1 MPTKLKHIGID
12 SFFAERKKLLDAFDQ
27 AIQQS
32 SDDEVKT
39 EHGIVGESHVRKW
52 LSSFLPKRFGVCKGY
67 IITTNLEY
75 SGALEEWDVIIYD
88 ALESPILFT
97 RASNEQEE
105 KRAIPV
111 EYVRGVIEVKATLTP
126 YNANSIVTKLT
137 KLREFI
143 GENKSL
149 EYPQYLCPPFISSAL
164 FFETKV
170 KSFNEYRKSLDNLC
184 VLFREFPELPF
195 LGSLVLRS
203 HKNHEHSGYLKAMY
217 SDAPIGL
224 QEDVFEMSSE
234 FQFPDSNFGLFGAI
248 SGYSVNS
255 YSMFVFDLLNALKGK
270 LDKRA
275 SSFYGLDFENT
286 QASRLFH

>member
-1 MPTKLKHIGID
+1 MKLKHIGID

-39 EHGIVGESHVRKW
+39 EHGVVGEAHVRKW

-88 ALESPILFT
+88 ALDAPILFT
-97 RASNEQEE
+97 RAASEQEE

-111 EYVRGVIEVKATLTP
+111 EYVRAVIEVKATLTP
-126 YNANSIVTKLT
+126 HNANSAVTKLN

-143 GENKSL
+143 GENKSP
-149 EYPQYLCPPFISSAL
+149 EYPQFLCPPFITSAL

-170 KSFNEYRKSLDNLC
+170 NSMNEYRKSLDNLC
-184 VLFREFPELPF
+184 VLFKQFPELPF
-195 LGSLVLRS
+195 LGALVLRS
-203 HKNHEHSGYLKAMY
+203 QKSHEHSGYLKAMY
-217 SDAPIGL
+217 SNSPTGL
-224 QEDVFEMSSE
+224 NADVFEMSSE
-234 FQFPDSNFGLFGAI
+234 FQFPDGNFGLFGSI
-248 SGYSVNS
+248 SGYSANN

-270 LDKRA
+270 LDNRA

-286 QASRLFH
+286 SASRLFH